1 MTVITK
7 KIALKCDTDG
17 CDALAEKQIY
27 LNGEYAQIRLC
38 KKCAEK
44 LYDALAAEFHSRKI
58 GVKNE
63 DKKQEKRRRIFL

>member
-17 CDALAEKQIY
+17 CGALAEKQIY

-63 DKKQEKRRRIFL
+63 DKK

>member
-38 KKCAEK
+38 KNCAEK
-44 LYDALAAEFHSRKI
+44 LYDALAAEFHC
-58 GVKNE
+58 
-63 DKKQEKRRRIFL
+63 